1 MSGLAQLLK
10 TIAKFGGQA
19 PKVPLPRVNP
29 KKATR
34 LIDNVLSDPKKADV
48 AEDLAIRLDG
58 MTPAERQQAL
68 QTVTRN
74 IEAPNTSRSV
84 ISENPVT
91 ELERLLA
98 ERSLGTGKKFN
109 TKTGQVITPKDL
121 KQTVTPGQVKGARA
135 TPPDIPENRRKNLS
149 VDDPTITQDVA
160 QTKGQTPR
168 EEIRGRSPSIDNRQ
182 TIDAQTLNAQ
192 LEEAM
197 KTGNISE
204 LGQLLLEHTLD
215 VRNVN
220 INALREM
227 LMDPRPGNALE
238 RLSDLLRNK

>member
-68 QTVTRN
+68 QTITRN
-74 IEAPNTSRSV
+74 TEVPNTSRSATDKDS
-84 ISENPVT
+84 IT
-91 ELERLLA
+91 ELERVLA
-98 ERSLGTGKKFN
+98 ERSLGKDLTD
-109 TKTGQVITPKDL
+109 GQVR
-121 KQTVTPGQVKGARA
+121 VARK